1 MKRIDSCK
9 KTDLLV
15 GLLFGGVVAVLLA
28 YRIFAYL
35 CEVTAFQWWMVLLGA
50 LSVSLDFSQ
59 EVWEECIKQRVPAK
73 FVEANLA
80 AFAAGRAFAQ
90 K

>member
-35 CEVTAFQWWMVLLGA
+35 CEVAAFQWWMVLLGA
-50 LSVSLDFSQ
+50 LCAALAIGGFLLARRAWKRLQYLRDHP
-59 EVWEECIKQRVPAK
+59 EE
-73 FVEANLA
+73 
-80 AFAAGRAFAQ
+80 
-90 K
+90 